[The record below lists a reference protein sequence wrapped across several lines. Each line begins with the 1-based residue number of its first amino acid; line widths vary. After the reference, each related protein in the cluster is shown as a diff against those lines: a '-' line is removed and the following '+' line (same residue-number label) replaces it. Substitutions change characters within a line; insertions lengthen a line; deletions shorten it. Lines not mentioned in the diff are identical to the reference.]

1 MEGIEALNQNMV
13 DIAEKASRAVV
24 SINST
29 LKMQSYGYGIAPVK
43 GSGSGFNRIKK
54 EVTGINNTTLSATLS
69 ILEKYGLLERVII
82 PVKPVRVNYSFT
94 EKGREFY
101 SVCVNL
107 ASFIE
112 DLPDKQYS

>member
-43 GSGSGFNRIKK
+43 GSGSGFIITPDGYVLTNNHVVEGSE
-54 EVTGINNTTLSATLS
+54 EVEVILSDG
-69 ILEKYGLLERVII
+69 K
-82 PVKPVRVNYSFT
+82 
-94 EKGREFY
+94 
-101 SVCVNL
+101 
-107 ASFIE
+107 
-112 DLPDKQYS
+112 DMH

>member
-1 MEGIEALNQNMV
+1 MTYLELKEIGTGKEYARKYSEIMRQWTV
-13 DIAEKASRAVV
+13 PVVIAIGKFNGA
-24 SINST
+24 
-29 LKMQSYGYGIAPVK
+29 
-43 GSGSGFNRIKK
+43 GFNRIKN
-54 EVTGINNTTLSATLS
+54 EVKGINNTSLSTTLS

-82 PVKPVRVNYSFT
+82 PEKPVRVNYSFT